1 MGGLSPYSLYD
12 FRVAAV
18 NTIGQG
24 PSSDVVE
31 ARTAE
36 QAPSSPPRQV
46 RHCISLSFRIKN
58 LICGKFCLIY
68 DYYIGKKLH
77 TLPLNASS
85 KTYTDSTIKYFGFPP
100 IHWNMQK
107 TRLTPVSLN
116 DSRFTQ
122 QVRGRMLSTTTAII
136 HWDEPEEP
144 NGQVVGYRVYYT
156 SDSTLPVNQV
166 SLHAS
171 QIHGVPKNLHHF

>member
-1 MGGLSPYSLYD
+1 MGGLSPFSHYD

-24 PSSDVVE
+24 PPSDVVE

-46 RHCISLSFRIKN
+46 
-58 LICGKFCLIY
+58 ICC
-68 DYYIGKKLH
+68 
-77 TLPLNASS
+77 A
-85 KTYTDSTIKYFGFPP
+85 
-100 IHWNMQK
+100 
-107 TRLTPVSLN
+107 
-116 DSRFTQ
+116 DSRGEPVLQLFLPPL

-156 SDSTLPVNQV
+156 SNNLLPVNQV
-166 SLHAS
+166 LPLAS
-171 QIHGVPKNLHHF
+171 AAPLIAC